1 MRGRCWRNAA
11 PWNDWPGTMTNP
23 NFDMQGRRI
32 FVAGHKGMVGSAIV
46 RGLEARGITPL
57 VADRNT
63 LDLERQAEVEAWM
76 EANRPDAVILAAAK
90 VGGIHANN
98 TFPRDFLYRNLMIAG
113 NVIEAAH
120 RFGTTKL
127 LYLGSSCIYP
137 REAPQPIKETALL
150 TGTLEPTNE
159 WYAIAKIAGMKLTQ
173 AYRRQ
178 CGADFISL
186 MPTNLY
192 GRGDNYHPEHSHVIA
207 ALLRRFHEARETR
220 APEVAIW
227 GTGTPRRE
235 FLFVDDF
242 AEAALF
248 ALERHSGED
257 FMNVGTGEDITIAEL
272 AREIAAITGY
282 EGKLTFDTSR
292 PDGTPRKLLDVSRIN
307 ALGWKART
315 ALRDGLKVAY
325 QDFLAGGGRNH

>member
-1 MRGRCWRNAA
+1 MAT
-11 PWNDWPGTMTNP
+11 PLDLTS
-23 NFDMQGRRI
+23 RRI
-32 FVAGHKGMVGSAIV
+32 FLAGHRGMVGSAIH
-46 RGLEARGITPL
+46 RALTARGIEPL
-57 VADRNT
+57 VADREA
-63 LDLERQAEVEAWM
+63 LDLERQADVERWIA
-76 EANRPDAVILAAAK
+76 ANRPDMIILAAAK

-98 TFPRDFLYRNLMIAG
+98 AYPRDFLYRNLMIAG
-113 NVIEAAH
+113 NVIDAAH
-120 RFGTTKL
+120 RNGVGKL

-137 REAPQPIKETALL
+137 REAPQPIPESALL

-178 CGADFISL
+178 CGADYISL

-192 GRGDNYHPEHSHVIA
+192 GRGDNYHPENSHVIA
-207 ALLRRFHEARETR
+207 ALIRRFHEAKL
-220 APEVAIW
+220 AGKPEVAIW
-227 GTGTPRRE
+227 GTGKARRE

-257 FMNVGTGEDITIAEL
+257 FMNIGTGEDITIAGL
-272 AREIAAITGY
+272 AQEIARIVGF
-282 EGKLTFDTSR
+282 EGKLVFDTTR

-315 ALRDGLKVAY
+315 PLDEGLRIAY
-325 QDFLAGGGRNH
+325 ADFLAGGGRNH